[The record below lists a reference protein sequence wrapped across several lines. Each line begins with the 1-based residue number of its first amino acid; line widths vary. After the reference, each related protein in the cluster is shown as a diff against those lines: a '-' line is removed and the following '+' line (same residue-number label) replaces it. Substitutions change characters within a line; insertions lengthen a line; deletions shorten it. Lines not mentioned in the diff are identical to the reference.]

1 MSHGYYI
8 WYRVSR
14 DDRAAETAI
23 RSMMARLACRTGI
36 PGRLMKK
43 RGEPD
48 LWMEIYLDI
57 ADADLFAR
65 RLAQAVDEFD
75 VEMVIDGA
83 RHTECFVDSATIP
96 ATCRTQ

>member
-14 DDRAAETAI
+14 DDHDTETAI
-23 RSMMARLACRTGI
+23 RGMMSRLACRTGI

-43 RGEPD
+43 RGEPG
-48 LWMEIYLDI
+48 LWMEIYEGISEVDQ
-57 ADADLFAR
+57 FAR
-65 RLAQAVDEFD
+65 RLAQAVDEYDIDMF
-75 VEMVIDGA
+75 IDGA

-96 ATCRTQ
+96 AHCHSV

>member
-8 WYRVSR
+8 WYRVTA
-14 DDRAAETAI
+14 DDRTTETAI
-23 RSMMARLACRTGI
+23 RGMMARLACRTGI

-43 RGEPD
+43 RGEPG
-48 LWMEIYLDI
+48 LWMEIYQDI

-75 VEMVIDGA
+75 VEMFIDGG
-83 RHTECFVDSATIP
+83 RHTECFTDSATIP
-96 ATCRTQ
+96 TSCRTA

>member
-1 MSHGYYI
+1 VSHGYYI

-14 DDRAAETAI
+14 DDRDTETAI

-48 LWMEIYLDI
+48 LWMEIYQDI
-57 ADADLFAR
+57 ADADLLAR

-75 VEMVIDGA
+75 VEMFIDGA